1 LSGRPSWTWRPH
13 SSDWACCSGR
23 RGPGAKADWVD
34 VGGPSQIRYY
44 WSPDETVIRIQ
55 YRYVNGETRTTS
67 GNLGRGG
74 EFRDPQGRPIAR
86 LIKAAGVVVQ
96 LSALEDLAETD
107 DNPRLCKDQPDED
120 RNGARAADRDYEDF
134 VKRYVNRDKPT
145 PRGFGYA
152 LVNPV
157 APSGLTYFD
166 DCRRSDGAMIE
177 AKNNYAGLIARL
189 GGNEKFYLRDQWL
202 EQSKNQLAA
211 APDR

>member
-1 LSGRPSWTWRPH
+1 M
-13 SSDWACCSGR
+13 
-23 RGPGAKADWVD
+23 
-34 VGGPSQIRYY
+34 
-44 WSPDETVIRIQ
+44 
-55 YRYVNGETRTTS
+55 NGETRTTS